1 LVFWDQFSIGV
12 APLVIGFFFFTA
24 IQMIFLGI
32 LGGYMANIYVKVR
45 QRPLVVEQ
53 ERINFDKP

>member
-1 LVFWDQFSIGV
+1 
-12 APLVIGFFFFTA
+12 VIGFFFFTA

-32 LGGYMANIYVKVR
+32 LGECMANIYVKVR

-53 ERINFDKP
+53 ERINFAPPEV